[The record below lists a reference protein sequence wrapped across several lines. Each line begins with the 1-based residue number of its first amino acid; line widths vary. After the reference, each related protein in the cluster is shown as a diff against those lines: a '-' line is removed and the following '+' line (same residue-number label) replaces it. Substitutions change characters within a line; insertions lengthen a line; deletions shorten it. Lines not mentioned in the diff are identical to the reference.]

1 MVDSTRRWTLPGT
14 AGSPYLV
21 ARAGDSP
28 ALDGWSRLP
37 PAFVRAAL
45 ERALVSGASV
55 IHQLHEALGGSRRS
69 GLTRAAH
76 DAQRREM
83 LRRLEEAFRC
93 GELIA
98 YRRPLPVVRHAVPES
113 ELEPAPLPEQPIAE
127 APENYVT
134 IQLVGE
140 DGAGIPGA
148 RYRLVLPDETIREG
162 TLDGSGIAT
171 VRGRFSG
178 TCKVSFPELDSEAWE
193 AAA

>member
-1 MVDSTRRWTLPGT
+1 MFDATRRWTLPGN
-14 AGSPYLV
+14 AGGHYLV

-28 ALDGWSRLP
+28 VLNGWSRLP

-45 ERALVSGASV
+45 ERALASGASA
-55 IHQLHEALGGSRRS
+55 IYQLHEALGGSRRS
-69 GLTRAAH
+69 GLARAAH
-76 DAQRREM
+76 EAQRREI

-98 YRRPLPVVRHAVPES
+98 YRRPPPVVHHVVPES
-113 ELEPAPLPEQPIAE
+113 HPEPEPLPEQPIAE
-127 APENYVT
+127 TPENYVT

-140 DGAGIPGA
+140 DGAGIPGV
-148 RYRLVLPDETIREG
+148 RYRVLLPDQSIREG
-162 TLDGSGIAT
+162 MLDGSGSAT